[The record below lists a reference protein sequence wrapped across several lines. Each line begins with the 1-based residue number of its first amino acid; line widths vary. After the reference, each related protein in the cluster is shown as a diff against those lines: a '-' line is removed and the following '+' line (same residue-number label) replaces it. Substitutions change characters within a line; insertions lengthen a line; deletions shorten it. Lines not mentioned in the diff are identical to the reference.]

1 MRKVPIILVVVILF
15 SWFLY
20 SQNKWQAEIDKVG
33 LEDLNLQLIGVV
45 DSVDNGDN
53 YHGYGIIRLRI
64 ISSNLQEYDPRSK
77 QEFYFCIIKNGKAE
91 IYEHTFVSKV
101 DTVTIDTKK
110 KIISYIENGRRGVG
124 SISINADKS
133 YYNYIRRKTIF
144 K

>member
-1 MRKVPIILVVVILF
+1 MRKLPLILIAIVLF
-15 SWFLY
+15 SWFFY
-20 SQNKWQAEIDKVG
+20 SQNKRQEEIDKIG

-53 YHGYGIIRLRI
+53 YHGYGIIRLRV
-64 ISSNLQEYDPRSK
+64 ISSNIQEYHPRWK

-110 KIISYIENGRRGVG
+110 KLMSYIKNGKRVVG

-133 YYNYIRRKTIF
+133 YYNYISRKTIF